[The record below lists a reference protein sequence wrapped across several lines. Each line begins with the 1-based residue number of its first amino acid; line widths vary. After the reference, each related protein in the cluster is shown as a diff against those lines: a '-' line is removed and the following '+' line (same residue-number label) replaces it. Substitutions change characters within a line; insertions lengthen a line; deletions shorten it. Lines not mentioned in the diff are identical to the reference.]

1 MATRRPAGTRA
12 ETIHCEF
19 CGEDYAATYK
29 RCPFCDGRPGSGGY
43 DGGEEYEDD
52 RRGGGGKRLR
62 SNTRGGGYGGGSSP
76 FHIILTV
83 LSIALIVAAVCIVVS
98 FIKPLVDKGNTPPI
112 DPDNPPTPSQSQ
124 QVQPSGT
131 PGPDSSNPP
140 EGSQPPA
147 SEAPTDVIPAG
158 QTATSFTVSPSDFTM
173 NDKYPEPVQLKVTF
187 SPSGSTGTIT
197 WTSASPD
204 VATVDENGKV
214 SRGTKNGSAIITAT
228 MAGGFKQEITVRCNF
243 TGAAANPGTGTGTG
257 TGTGSGTTTATTL
270 ELNRED
276 FTLSK
281 AGETF
286 KMKVSGTSSTPTWS
300 IGNTGVA
307 TIASDG
313 TVTAVSR
320 GDTTITCTVD
330 GQVLTC
336 MVRCRF

>member
-1 MATRRPAGTRA
+1 MCIR
-12 ETIHCEF
+12 
-19 CGEDYAATYK
+19 
-29 RCPFCDGRPGSGGY
+29 
-43 DGGEEYEDD
+43 D
-52 RRGGGGKRLR
+52 R
-62 SNTRGGGYGGGSSP
+62 
-76 FHIILTV
+76 
-83 LSIALIVAAVCIVVS
+83 
-98 FIKPLVDKGNTPPI
+98 
-112 DPDNPPTPSQSQ
+112 
-124 QVQPSGT
+124 
-131 PGPDSSNPP
+131 
-140 EGSQPPA
+140 
-147 SEAPTDVIPAG
+147 APTDVIPAG